1 MKVRI
6 TQEAKKW
13 LTLAQAPVA
22 RQIVMDMKESE
33 ESAADIL
40 MSAANG
46 YRRSFDDC
54 DCGKRCELGWPKRVM
69 EAKAEICGNQRVWDY
84 FSEGSGTLDVWVS
97 GYVLFDFGVLE
108 IHAYL
113 SDIWSLGPDGAAQNM
128 VDHAYIR
135 TFVEKK

>member
-33 ESAADIL
+33 ESAADVL

-46 YRRSFDDC
+46 YRRSFDDR
-54 DCGKRCELGWPKRVM
+54 GKRCELGWPTRVL
-69 EAKAEICGNQRVWDY
+69 EAKAEICGNQRVYNY

-97 GYVLFDFGVLE
+97 GYVLFSKGILE
-108 IHAYL
+108 IHSCL
-113 SDIWSLGPDGAAQNM
+113 SDIWSLGPDGAAQNL
-128 VDHAYIR
+128 VNHSYIQA
-135 TFVEKK
+135 FVGKK

>member
-33 ESAADIL
+33 ESAADVL
-40 MSAANG
+40 MSAARG
-46 YRRSFDDC
+46 YHRSFDDR
-54 DCGKRCELGWPKRVM
+54 DKRCELGWPERVL

-84 FSEGSGTLDVWVS
+84 YSEGSG
-97 GYVLFDFGVLE
+97 
-108 IHAYL
+108 
-113 SDIWSLGPDGAAQNM
+113 
-128 VDHAYIR
+128 
-135 TFVEKK
+135 

>member
-46 YRRSFDDC
+46 YRRSFDDR
-54 DCGKRCELGWPKRVM
+54 GKRCELGWPTRVL
-69 EAKAEICGNQRVWDY
+69 EAKAEICGNQRVYNY

-97 GYVLFDFGVLE
+97 GYVLFDFGLLE

-128 VDHAYIR
+128 ADHAYIR